1 MKPRYGTCPT
11 SSSAE
16 LRAALA
22 QYTARDR
29 DQVRLDPDEAVRQTL
44 MRLESAQMFLEGAP
58 WRDFFPA
65 GPAGR
70 LTILK
75 QCLEHVLA
83 DRRAASENGIGL
95 NGWPDVMSALLDS
108 GLPHVR

>member
-1 MKPRYGTCPT
+1 
-11 SSSAE
+11 
-16 LRAALA
+16 
-22 QYTARDR
+22 
-29 DQVRLDPDEAVRQTL
+29 
-44 MRLESAQMFLEGAP
+44 MFLEGAP

-95 NGWPDVMSALLDS
+95 NGWPDVMSALLES
-108 GLPHVR
+108 GLQRRKCRFAECLECPLRSPLPYALREGCICYVNDQ